1 VRCKVS
7 LTASYDMSES
17 LLVDLG
23 LRNGTRFVA
32 FLTNQL
38 TPEAQ
43 NEIWTF

>member
-1 VRCKVS
+1 MRCKVS

-17 LLVDLG
+17 LLLDLG

-38 TPEAQ
+38 NPGSLK
-43 NEIWTF
+43 EI